1 MCFIVD
7 KYMWTTHCG
16 AGIFCCVCS
25 HGNMLLYS
33 VAILGP
39 CLILDIQ
46 WYDVVSC
53 LFVCFL
59 WKHHVSLLDSCLD
72 LSLIQRILGSQMQV
86 YIWHVLSTPDNSFY
100 HIVRKPGMTFHER
113 YPIFVL
119 LLKPV
124 TRIMRQTRTKKYQE
138 NVPVNKSEMIKEL
151 PSKFRSN
158 SPPFLYSLLS

>member
-59 WKHHVSLLDSCLD
+59 WKHVSLLDSCLD

-86 YIWHVLSTPDNSFY
+86 YIWHVLSTPDKF
-100 HIVRKPGMTFHER
+100 
-113 YPIFVL
+113 L
-119 LLKPV
+119 LPHCKEAWDDVSWKIPYLCLV
-124 TRIMRQTRTKKYQE
+124 AQTSYQNYE
-138 NVPVNKSEMIKEL
+138 AK
-151 PSKFRSN
+151 
-158 SPPFLYSLLS
+158 